1 LYIWTSDLYGAS
13 AAWVVHFVSGYCC
26 RYDVEL
32 YHYHARAVR
41 SVRSQK
47 QERYKLI
54 TKENPSAYCNAEGEE
69 ILQRYEDEYESI

>member
-13 AAWVVHFVSGYCC
+13 AAWVVRFGNGDCLHG
-26 RYDVEL
+26 DVGIFGS
-32 YHYHARAVR
+32 HVRA
-41 SVRSQK
+41 VRSQK